1 MRRAAL
7 RVLIYALPL
16 LLWLGIAALLS
27 TELGSYQ
34 QSWILLHKLFDWI
47 EPGFYYP
54 DPQIASMYQITQMVR
69 KIAHVV
75 VYGVL
80 TLLVI
85 RLCQQGRAKL
95 RPLSL
100 LMALLIPS
108 AFSGVEVYLRLNQ
121 SEGTRHV
128 RLEQFLLNGV
138 GVGLVLITTLA
149 FFGIK
154 SLERWLAQEP
164 LKPEIPAEDISQVD
178 S

>member
-1 MRRAAL
+1 MRRAVL
-7 RVLIYALPL
+7 RILIYAAPL
-16 LLWLGIAALLS
+16 LLWLGIAALLA

-54 DPQIASMYQITQMVR
+54 DPQIVSMYQITQMVR
-69 KIAHVV
+69 KIAHVA

-85 RLCQQGRAKL
+85 RLCQSGQSKL

-100 LMALLIPS
+100 VMALVVPS
-108 AFSGVEVYLRLNQ
+108 AFSGIEVYLRLHQ

-138 GVGLVLITTLA
+138 GVAIVFLTTLA
-149 FFGIK
+149 FFGLK
-154 SLERWLAQEP
+154 TLERWLLQTESLNNP
-164 LKPEIPAEDISQVD
+164 NVSE
-178 S
+178 